1 MGAVIELDNVSTI
14 YEGERIPSLH
24 NITLSIDKGEFVA
37 VIGPNGAGKTTL
49 LETINGLLPAT
60 SGTVRVF
67 GKNVKTHG
75 LEIRKKI
82 GYVIQN
88 FEIDPLT
95 PFLSKDVVMM
105 GRTGRIG
112 LLRFPNQRDWERVF
126 SNMQLLGIEGFKD
139 RAVGKL
145 SGGEFQKVL
154 IARALT
160 QEPDVLLLDEPF
172 ANLDVSSRKKVSD
185 LLTTLNIER
194 SLTTVFVSHDI
205 NAIPEACT
213 RTIVLDQGRIVCQ
226 GELETVLSSS
236 IVQQLWQRGKKHD

>member
-1 MGAVIELDNVSTI
+1 MGAIIELNKTSTI
-14 YEGERIPSLH
+14 YEGERIPALH
-24 NITLSIDKGEFVA
+24 DITFSIDRGEFVS

-49 LETINGLLPAT
+49 LETVNGIIPAT
-60 SGTVRVF
+60 SGMVKVF
-67 GKNVKTHG
+67 GKNVRTHG
-75 LEIRKKI
+75 PEIRKKI

-88 FEIDPLT
+88 FEIDPLS

-105 GRTGRIG
+105 GRVGKIG
-112 LLRFPNQRDWERVF
+112 LLRFPRKEDWVVALK
-126 SNMQLLGIEGFKD
+126 NMKLLGIEKFKN

-160 QEPDVLLLDEPF
+160 QEPEILLLDEPF
-172 ANLDVSSRKKVSD
+172 ANLDVRSRKKISD
-185 LLTTLNIER
+185 LLTTLNVEYGV
-194 SLTTVFVSHDI
+194 TTVFVSHDI
-205 NAIPEACT
+205 HAIPEVCT

-236 IVQQLWQRGKKHD
+236 IVKQLWQRGKKRG

>member
-1 MGAVIELDNVSTI
+1 MAAVIELNNVSTI
-14 YEGERIPSLH
+14 YEGERIPALH
-24 NITLSIDKGEFVA
+24 NITLSINKGEFVA

-60 SGTVRVF
+60 SGTVKVF
-67 GKNVKTHG
+67 GRDAKTHG
-75 LEIRKKI
+75 PWIRKKI

-88 FEIDPLT
+88 FEIDPLS

-105 GRTGRIG
+105 GRAGRLG
-112 LLRFPNQRDWERVF
+112 LLRFPKENDWRIAF
-126 SNMQLLGIEGFKD
+126 KNLQLLGIEGFKN
-139 RAVGKL
+139 RAIGKL

-160 QEPDVLLLDEPF
+160 QEPEILLLDEPL
-172 ANLDVSSRKKVSD
+172 ANLDVKSRRKVND
-185 LLTTLNIER
+185 LLTTLNMEYG
-194 SLTTVFVSHDI
+194 LTTVFVSHDI
-205 NAIPEACT
+205 HAIPEICT

-236 IVQQLWQRGKKHD
+236 IVKQLWQRGKKHG